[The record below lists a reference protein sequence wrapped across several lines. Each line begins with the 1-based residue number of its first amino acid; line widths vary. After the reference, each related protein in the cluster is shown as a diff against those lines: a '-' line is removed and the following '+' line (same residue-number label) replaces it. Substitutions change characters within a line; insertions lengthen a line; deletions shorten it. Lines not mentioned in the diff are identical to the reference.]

1 MNQKTSIVLSFFL
14 LIFFCFQADLYPQN
28 RNVFPRIEP
37 DPKALEYYNIGREN
51 DYSWEQLAE
60 ISLWASGNTTPN
72 NIERIRAAVIALNNS
87 PELPD
92 SDREKAEFIL
102 TYMHR
107 NFLRTY
113 MLYQTRID
121 TIFTN
126 GSYNCVSSAALYIIL
141 CESAGI
147 RTSGVMTREHAF
159 VIVHIDGQD
168 IDVETT
174 NRYGFE
180 PGNRREF
187 HDQFGRLTG
196 FSYVPAQNYRAR
208 QTITKIELISLILN
222 NRIGDVERRN
232 NFSDAV
238 PLAVD
243 RAALLLG
250 NSLSVSAEAYSSE
263 YLFAD
268 PRKDLMDRLINYG
281 AALLRTNREEDGL
294 RWAVLASSVYP
305 DTERWQDFLLT
316 AANNRIARF
325 IRERKQTDA
334 RNFLENNKIHLTE
347 TIYDQLDK
355 IVIDA
360 ELLNRANHIANAAE
374 GNTILADIEH
384 ARDNGKMNDGR
395 ASELITFT
403 IQKTAA
409 VLCAAPTAG
418 SSGGR
423 DWRAAIRYIEN
434 AISVYGINRELE
446 QNLRTYRGNL
456 ATDYHNRFA
465 AEWNRRN
472 YDEAER
478 ILNEGLEEFPDNRQL
493 LNNRQTVNRHRARQ

>member
-1 MNQKTSIVLSFFL
+1 VNKKTSIVLSFFL
-14 LIFFCFQADLYPQN
+14 LIFLCFQAELHPQN
-28 RNVFPRIEP
+28 RNTFPRIEP

-51 DYSWEQLAE
+51 AYSWEQLAE
-60 ISLWASGNTTPN
+60 ISLWASGNSAPN
-72 NIERIRAAVIALNNS
+72 NIERIRAAVTALHS
-87 PELPD
+87 SAEFPD
-92 SDREKAEFIL
+92 SDRDKAEFIL
-102 TYMHR
+102 TYMHS

-113 MLYQTRID
+113 MLYQTRLD

-147 RTSGVMTREHAF
+147 KTSGVMTREHAF
-159 VIVHIDGQD
+159 VIVHVDGQD

-232 NFSDAV
+232 NFFDAV

-250 NSLSVSAEAYSSE
+250 NSLSVSNEAYSSE

-268 PRKDLMDRLINYG
+268 PRKVLMDRLINYG
-281 AALLRTNREEDGL
+281 ATLLRANREEDGI
-294 RWAVLASSVYP
+294 RWAVLASPIYP

-325 IRERKQTDA
+325 IRERKSTDA
-334 RNFLENNKIHLTE
+334 RVFLEINKLYLTE
-347 TIYDQLDK
+347 TMYDQLDK

-360 ELLNRANHIANAAE
+360 ELLGRANFITDAAE
-374 GNTILADIEH
+374 GNAILVDIEH
-384 ARDNGKMNDGR
+384 ARDNEKINESR
-395 ASELITFT
+395 AFELIIFT

-409 VLCAAPTAG
+409 VLSAASPPSG
-418 SSGGR
+418 SR
-423 DWRAAIRYIEN
+423 DWRAAIRYIES

-446 QNLRTYRGNL
+446 QNLRTYRSNL

-493 LNNRQTVNRHRARQ
+493 LNNRQTVNRHRTRN